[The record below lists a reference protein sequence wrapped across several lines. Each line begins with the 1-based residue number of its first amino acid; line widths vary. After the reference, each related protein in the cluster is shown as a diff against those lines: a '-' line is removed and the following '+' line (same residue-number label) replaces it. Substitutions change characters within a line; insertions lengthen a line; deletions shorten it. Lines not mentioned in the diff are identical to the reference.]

1 MNGVSTFK
9 RLYRQPYRPV
19 IARDLFAECGIAQIE
34 AAEKI
39 GLNKETLRLML
50 NRGYKPVYKAW
61 AVQKI
66 EQYIKTLTVAIAWLR
81 LNGLTLKDLWKPSA
95 DKTFHKYPSD
105 HGERLYHSRR
115 NNLPARARA
124 SRAIQQFNIQNSRRK
139 RLMENGFVTL
149 AAFGHKK
156 DPFESVR
163 IRTGD
168 GDILKRIFQMAVDSN
183 GMFSV
188 IAPWGAGKTTAIE
201 MATKD
206 IDAYLLKIIS
216 ADKERI
222 GIHDI
227 ERMIVKQLFPSEP
240 IARSRE
246 VRAHQVRRIMGEAAK
261 EKPLILIL
269 EESHCMHTNTL
280 RALKRIREYEWMG
293 KKPLLSVILIGQFDK
308 LKTGNLEE
316 VRLRT
321 DTYRLKGLA
330 PSEASRYINE
340 TVGDHFEE
348 DAIKAI
354 SELPVAKNFLELQES
369 LIALMQAALRNGS
382 KKVSALDVFSI
393 YCGGIKQLIEK
404 YDIKQSTLCEATG
417 LDKTTLSLIINNK
430 PHTLPKE
437 TENNAREAINAALK
451 NLIPHGKTAPAIHP
465 PASPLSKGGI
475 KEGSRRG
482 VSGGE

>member
-1 MNGVSTFK
+1 MNSSTFK
-9 RLYRQPYRPV
+9 KLYSQQYKPV
-19 IARDLFAECGIAQIE
+19 IARDLLAECGIAQIE

-61 AVQKI
+61 AVQRI
-66 EQYIKTLTVAIAWLR
+66 EQYIRSLTAAIAWLR
-81 LNGLTLKDLWKPSA
+81 LNGLTLKDLWKPSKN
-95 DKTFHKYPSD
+95 KTFHRYPMN
-105 HGERLYHSRR
+105 HGERVYSSRL
-115 NNLPARARA
+115 NNLPAK
-124 SRAIQQFNIQNSRRK
+124 SRFSKEHLRFKIQNSRRRK
-139 RLMENGFVTL
+139 IMENGFVTL
-149 AAFGHKK
+149 AAFGYRK

-168 GDILKRIFQMAVDSN
+168 SDILKRIFQMAVESSA
-183 GMFSV
+183 MFSV

-206 IDAYLLKIIS
+206 IDAHMLRIIS

-293 KKPLLSVILIGQFDK
+293 KKPLLSVILIGQYDK
-308 LKTGNLEE
+308 LKNGNLEE

-348 DAIKAI
+348 EAVKAI
-354 SELPVAKNFLELQES
+354 SELPVAKNFLELQEA
-369 LIALMQAALRNGS
+369 LIALMDAALRNGS
-382 KKVSALDVFSI
+382 KKVSVLDVFSI
-393 YCGGIKQLIEK
+393 YSGGIKQLMEK
-404 YDIKQSTLCEATG
+404 YDIKLSQLVEATG
-417 LDKTTLSLIINNK
+417 QDKTSLSLVINNK
-430 PHTLPKE
+430 PHTLSADNEAKVKE
-437 TENNAREAINAALK
+437 SISAALK
-451 NLIPHGKTAPAIHP
+451 TLIPQHGHKPGLKA
-465 PASPLSKGGI
+465 
-475 KEGSRRG
+475 
-482 VSGGE
+482 VQ